1 MKTIVFLTSRWRSSR
16 IVCMSTRMR
25 GSGEQVGG
33 AEEARRQLFSYV
45 EPPMREDIREAL
57 DEFVA
62 IKREVYSSAA

>member
-1 MKTIVFLTSRWRSSR
+1 
-16 IVCMSTRMR
+16 MR